1 MLMRWW
7 WLALSVAL
15 LSGCQ
20 GWPQKE
26 PRQPSWVE
34 GRPQLGVR
42 LRLVTPDGQPELA
55 DRLEDSVLQI
65 VAVRADSPAQRAGL
79 VPGDRLLRLDGV
91 VVHGMRD
98 SVAVMESKGGGAPL
112 MVTIE
117 RDGGQQT
124 VRVELSSKA
133 VDAENSQAGISDW

>member
-1 MLMRWW
+1 MLMRWI
-7 WLALSVAL
+7 LVALSVAL

-42 LRLVTPDGQPELA
+42 LRLVTPDGRPELA
-55 DRLEDSVLQI
+55 DGLADSVLQV

-91 VVHGMRD
+91 AVHGMRD

-117 RDGGQQT
+117 RDGRQQT
-124 VRVELSSKA
+124 VRVELSAKASK
-133 VDAENSQAGISDW
+133 AENSQAGISDW